1 MVQKSKR
8 WSFGSVFGRKKSKLS
23 CPLKKRS
30 ETPLRND
37 LAAPEPRP
45 TQLTAV
51 ETQKLLCDIYSAR
64 TNEAAPPFLQR
75 SLFVI
80 FHDLL
85 RMHTTDTFDLAN
97 CEAADELLATFY
109 GLEWKNVCDYL
120 GLDSNKGD
128 EQFEKTNITHINLP
142 ESVQEEM
149 YDMIRLSVRTSDRR
163 HVYHHVMPVVTKSLL
178 FFGGLLH
185 TYISDKLC
193 LDGTTSGGFVDIMIR
208 HQNKTILI
216 FIILKQK
223 FFLGYPSSELLA
235 QVVAEMS
242 GIFALNKK
250 LGPPFPVYAIVSDL
264 SQFFYYCYTGDE
276 YMSLGNFDLAAKVDF
291 DIETANSLTTTF
303 LLSSFASDFFSILL
317 EGFYFYSEDTAE
329 HLRPLGGPALVRYK
343 AAARVTSS
351 YQDEIIKNFRR
362 TVPWSKKKGLTES
375 QKNGR
380 ANRSGKLDL
389 ASIKGLMPAI
399 TMRYKADDSNATVH
413 LHAFETDAET
423 GRSGFLMTWA
433 EAEAC
438 HSFSLDSLT
447 SCFDVGAKMLISGI
461 LEVVQ
466 KCLLVPDSSTT
477 SSQGDDWVGARKAA
491 LEVHDTLATTMED
504 AERENALNFL
514 REKLSAL
521 NLESVDLDVYRHM
534 REDQIRKNE
543 EHRRYRNRE
552 VELAEEGG
560 SSDDISR
567 RSCSDPDL

>member
-37 LAAPEPRP
+37 LSTTGPRP

-51 ETQKLLCDIYSAR
+51 ETQKLLCDIYSKR

-75 SLFVI
+75 GLFVI

-85 RMHTTDTFDLAN
+85 RMHTSDTFDLDD

-109 GLEWKNVCDYL
+109 GLDWKNVCDYL
-120 GLDSNKGD
+120 GLDSKKGD
-128 EQFEKTNITHINLP
+128 EQFQKTIITHVNLP

-149 YDMIRLSVRTSDRR
+149 HDMIGLSVRTSDRR
-163 HVYHHVMPVVTKSLL
+163 HDYRHVMPVVTKSLL
-178 FFGGLLH
+178 FFEGLLH
-185 TYISDKLC
+185 TYISDKSC
-193 LDGTTSGGFVDIMIR
+193 LDGATSGGFVDIMIR

-223 FFLGYPSSELLA
+223 FFLGHPSSELLA

-264 SQFFYYCYTGDE
+264 SQFFYYYYTGDE
-276 YMSLGNFDLAAKVDF
+276 YISMGNFELPAKVDF
-291 DIETANSLTTTF
+291 DIETANSLTMTF
-303 LLSSFASDFFSILL
+303 VLSSFASDFFSILL

-329 HLRPLGGPALVRYK
+329 HLRPLGGPALVRYN
-343 AAARVTSS
+343 AATRV
-351 YQDEIIKNFRR
+351 YQDDIIKTFRR
-362 TVPWSKKKGLTES
+362 MVPWSKRKGVTES
-375 QKNGR
+375 QKAIGIAHTVLCHLGLTWIPENGR
-380 ANRSGKLDL
+380 ANRRGKLDL

-399 TMRYKADDSNATVH
+399 TMRYKVDDSNARVH
-413 LHAFETDAET
+413 LHAFETDADT
-423 GRSGFLMTWA
+423 GRTGLLMTWA

-447 SCFDVGAKMLISGI
+447 SCFDVGAKILISAI
-461 LEVVQ
+461 LEMVQ
-466 KCLLVPDSSTT
+466 KIHPPY
-477 SSQGDDWVGARKAA
+477 QAK
-491 LEVHDTLATTMED
+491 
-504 AERENALNFL
+504 
-514 REKLSAL
+514 
-521 NLESVDLDVYRHM
+521 
-534 REDQIRKNE
+534 
-543 EHRRYRNRE
+543 
-552 VELAEEGG
+552 
-560 SSDDISR
+560 
-567 RSCSDPDL
+567 